1 MQVDSRR
8 MEVGGCWMRL
18 GYDRLSNSNA
28 GSKVADSIIDVA
40 GAVSADSV
48 PCDTSPSPCRGLLCS
63 LLVGPSGVRSRPPQI
78 R

>member
-18 GYDRLSNSNA
+18 GYDRLSNSDA

-40 GAVSADSV
+40 GAVSADFGPLRHLSFTL
-48 PCDTSPSPCRGLLCS
+48 PRAALLPSCRS
-63 LLVGPSGVRSRPPQI
+63 
-78 R
+78 